1 MNMQVLQY
9 IKKLNNEQMKNRIFK
24 TSCFLFIALIHMSC
38 NDSFLDREPT
48 GNLTDNSFWQTANDL
63 KVYNNGIYNEA
74 GNNGTNLFLVGHA
87 NSAWNSSYL
96 STMSLENQSD
106 NGASFVSNHAS
117 YVKVAAGLENI
128 PSNPTVGGWQWA
140 FLRRCNAFIENCGR
154 ANVSEAVRNNYAG
167 EVYFFRAWIYL
178 DKVQV
183 YGDVPLVTT
192 ALTDASPE
200 LFEKQSPRKEVMAQV
215 LSDINKAIEYLPE
228 SWDSN
233 HPDRV
238 NKYTALLLKSRICL
252 YEGTYNKYHQLGEYQ
267 SWLNEAADAA
277 GQLIASGKYSL
288 HTTGNPNHDY
298 RTLFTSPDLHGN
310 SEILLSRTYITP
322 GIGQRVSGYIVSQ
335 NAGPTKD
342 FVDDFLCIEPD
353 GAARPIAL
361 STVYNENTYD
371 GYFDNRDPRLGQTI
385 LDPRREKEILNTEKG
400 FPFLKGMG
408 VSWESATGF
417 HFIKHY
423 EYQDDLRG
431 YGMEI
436 NDYPLFR
443 YAEALLNYAEAK
455 AELGAV
461 SQDDLDASINRLRDR
476 AGMPHLDLNPPMD
489 PKYASEGISS
499 LLVEIRRERRVELSY
514 EQFRYQD
521 LMRWKKGHYLKK
533 RVLGMRLE
541 DADRAAGAKY
551 EKTTVSTF
559 EIDGKKYV
567 DVYAGTDYAVER
579 RAFEDN
585 KHYMHPIQVN
595 VLAKNPNLLQNPG
608 W

>member
-1 MNMQVLQY
+1 M
-9 IKKLNNEQMKNRIFK
+9 KAMKNIIFK
-24 TSCFLFIALIHMSC
+24 AGCFLFVTLVFMSC
-38 NDSFLDREPT
+38 NDSFLDRQPT
-48 GNLTDNSFWQTANDL
+48 GNLTDNNFWQTANDL

-74 GNNGTNLFLVGHA
+74 GNNGVNLFMTGYSNA
-87 NSAWNSSYL
+87 AWNSSYL
-96 STMSLENQSD
+96 SAMSLENQSD
-106 NGASFVSNHAS
+106 NGASFVSGHTS

-128 PSNPTVGGWQWA
+128 PDNPVEGGWQWS
-140 FLRRCNAFIENCGR
+140 FLRRCNVFLGNYER
-154 ANVSEAVRNNYAG
+154 ANVSESVRNNYAG
-167 EVYFFRAWIYL
+167 EVYFFRAWFYL
-178 DKVQV
+178 DKVQL
-183 YGDVPLVTT
+183 YGDVPLAAT

-200 LFEKQSPRKEVMAQV
+200 LFEKRTPRKDVMALV

-228 SWDSN
+228 AWDSS

-238 NKYTALLLKSRICL
+238 NKYTAMLLKSRICL
-252 YEGTYNKYHQLGEYQ
+252 YEGTYNKYHNLGEYQ

-277 GQLIASGKYSL
+277 GKLIESGKYAL
-288 HTTGNPNHDY
+288 YTTGTPTRDY

-310 SEILLSRTYITP
+310 SEILLSRTYVTP
-322 GIGQRVSGYIVSQ
+322 GMGHRVSGYIVSQ

-353 GAARPIAL
+353 GTAKPVAL
-361 STVYNENTYD
+361 SAVYNEDTYE
-371 GYFDNRDPRLGQTI
+371 GYFDNRDPRLSQTV

-417 HFIKHY
+417 HFIKQY
-423 EYQDDLRG
+423 EYQDDMRG

-436 NDYPLFR
+436 DDYPMFR
-443 YAEALLNYAEAK
+443 YAEALLNYAEAR
-455 AELGAV
+455 AELGNI
-461 SQDDLDASINRLRDR
+461 SQNDLDVSINKLRDR

-559 EIDGKKYV
+559 EVNGRKYV
-567 DVYAGTDYAVER
+567 DVYAGTDYAAEKRV
-579 RAFEDN
+579 FDDN
-585 KHYMHPIQVN
+585 KHYLHPIPVN
-595 VLAKNPNLLQNPG
+595 VMAKNQNLKQNPG

>member
-1 MNMQVLQY
+1 MKM
-9 IKKLNNEQMKNRIFK
+9 MKNIIF
-24 TSCFLFIALIHMSC
+24 TTAVILTAISC
-38 NDSFLDREPT
+38 NDGFLDREPT
-48 GNLTDNSFWQTANDL
+48 GNLIDKRFWQTANDL
-63 KVYNNGIYNEA
+63 KVYSNGIYNAA
-74 GNNGTNLFLVGHA
+74 GNNDTLLFMTGHA

-96 STMSLENQSD
+96 STMALENQSD
-106 NGASFVSNHAS
+106 NGASFVSNHAG

-140 FLRRCNAFIENCGR
+140 FLRRCNVFLENCGR
-154 ANVSEAVRNNYAG
+154 ANVSETVRNNYAG
-167 EVYFFRAWIYL
+167 EVYFFRAWFYL
-178 DKVQV
+178 DKVQN

-200 LFEKQSPRKEVMAQV
+200 LFEKQTPRKDVMAQV
-215 LSDINKAIEYLPE
+215 LSDINRAIEYLPE
-228 SWDSN
+228 SWGAN
-233 HPDRV
+233 HPDRI

-252 YEGTYNKYHQLGEYQ
+252 YEGTYNKYHSAGEYQ

-277 GQLIASGKYSL
+277 RRLIDAGKYRL
-288 HTTGNPNHDY
+288 HTTGNPDQDY

-310 SEILLSRTYITP
+310 SEVLFSRTYITP
-322 GIGQRVSGYIVSQ
+322 GIGHRASGYIVSQ

-353 GAARPIAL
+353 GTAKPVAL
-361 STVYNENTYD
+361 SSVYSEDTYD
-371 GYFDNRDPRLGQTI
+371 GYFDNRDPRLAQTI
-385 LDPRREKEILNTEKG
+385 LDPRHEKKTLNTEKG
-400 FPFLKGMG
+400 YPFLKGMG

-417 HFIKHY
+417 HLIKHY
-423 EYQDDLRG
+423 ENQDDMRG
-431 YGMEI
+431 YGQEI

-455 AELGAV
+455 AELGTI
-461 SQDDLDASINRLRDR
+461 SQDDLDVSINVLRDR
-476 AGMPHLDLNPPMD
+476 VQMPHLGMEPPMD

-521 LMRWKKGHYLKK
+521 LMRWKKGHYLKN

-541 DADRAAGAKY
+541 DADRASGARY
-551 EKTTVSTF
+551 EKASVTTF
-559 EIDGKKYV
+559 EVNGKKYV
-567 DVYAGTDYAVER
+567 DVYAGTDYAAENRV
-579 RAFEDN
+579 FSDS
-585 KHYMHPIQVN
+585 KHYRHPIPVN
-595 VLAKNPNLLQNPG
+595 VLAKNPNLVQSSG